1 VDESEAPVSV
11 SESIGLLYGRGQL
24 KLSMPANAEVTL
36 IGKGKLQKIAD
47 PAAAVRHAL
56 SEPIDCPPLAE
67 IARGRRSACILICD
81 ITRPVPN
88 RLFLRPMIETL
99 VGSGIALDCIVILVA
114 TGLHRPNVGEE
125 LAELVG
131 DPWVMDRVRIEN
143 HDARNEADHVDLGVT
158 ATRGTPIKL
167 DRRFVESDLRIAT
180 GLVEPHF
187 MAGWSGGRKVVA
199 PGVAHHETIRTFHS
213 ARFMED
219 PLAVQCN
226 LVGNPLHEEQLEIVR
241 GLGDVYALNTI
252 IDDDRDLAYV
262 NFGEIIASH
271 AAAVK
276 FVEGAIRVPTRRRF
290 KTVVTSS
297 AGYPLDKTYYQT
309 IKGMVTPMDILEPDG
324 ALIIASACSE
334 GFGSKEFRAAQR
346 RLIELGPDKFLATL
360 TAKSLADVDEW
371 QTEMQLKPMR
381 VGRISLYTSGL
392 SDEER
397 ALTGVEM
404 ITDLDETI
412 ARSITRAGDPCVA
425 VIPEG
430 PYVVPFV
437 L

>member
-1 VDESEAPVSV
+1 VSV
-11 SESIGLLYGRGQL
+11 SEPIALLYGRGHL
-24 KLSMPANAEVTL
+24 DLRLPRHAKVTL
-36 IGKGKLQKIAD
+36 IEKGKLKNIDD
-47 PAAAVRHAL
+47 PAAAIRRAL
-56 SEPIDCPPLAE
+56 SEPINAPSLNAL
-67 IARGRRSACILICD
+67 ARGRKSACILICD

-88 RLFLRPMIETL
+88 HLFLRPMVETL
-99 VGSGIALDCIVILVA
+99 VASGIPLSGITILVA
-114 TGLHRPNVGEE
+114 TGLHRPNLGEE
-125 LAELVG
+125 LAELIG
-131 DPWVMDRVRIEN
+131 DPWVMQKVRIEN
-143 HDARNEADHVDLGVT
+143 HYARNEADHVDLGRT
-158 ATRGTPIKL
+158 ATRGTPVKL
-167 DRRFVESDLRIAT
+167 DRRFVEAELHIAT

-226 LVGNPLHEEQLEIVR
+226 LIGNPLHEEQLEIVR
-241 GLGDVYALNTI
+241 GLGEVYALNTV
-252 IDDDRDLAYV
+252 IDDERGLAYV

-271 AAAVK
+271 AAAVQ
-276 FVEGAIRVPTRRRF
+276 FVDAAIRVPAPRRF

-309 IKGMVTPMDILEPDG
+309 IKGMVTPMDILEPG
-324 ALIIASACSE
+324 GSLIIASACSE
-334 GFGSKEFRAAQR
+334 GFGSEEFRAAQR

-371 QTEMQLKPMR
+371 QTEIQLKPMR

-397 ALTGVEM
+397 ALTGVET
-404 ITDLDETI
+404 IANLDETI
-412 ARSITRAGDPCVA
+412 ARSIALAEDPCVA

-430 PYVVPFV
+430 PYVVPYFHAA
-437 L
+437 

>member
-1 VDESEAPVSV
+1 MTEPIAIS
-11 SESIGLLYGRGQL
+11 YGRGQL
-24 KLSMPANAEVTL
+24 ELRMPVQAEVTL
-36 IGKGKLQKIAD
+36 IAKGKLQKDAD
-47 PAAAVRHAL
+47 PAASVRHAL
-56 SEPIDCPPLAE
+56 SDPIDSPALAE
-67 IARGRRSACILICD
+67 LARGRKSACILICD

-88 RLFLRPMIETL
+88 NLFLRPMIETL
-99 VGSGIALDCIVILVA
+99 VASGIALDRIVVLVA

-131 DPWVMDRVRIEN
+131 DPWVMERVRIEN
-143 HDARNEADHVDLGVT
+143 HDARNDADHVDLGVT

-167 DRRFVESDLRIAT
+167 DRRFIEADLRIAT

-187 MAGWSGGRKVVA
+187 MAGWSGGRKVIA

-219 PLAVQCN
+219 PLAVQCT
-226 LVGNPLHEEQLEIVR
+226 LIGNPLHEEQLEIVR
-241 GLGDVYALNTI
+241 GLGDVYGLNTV
-252 IDDDRDLAYV
+252 IDDARDLAYV
-262 NFGEIIASH
+262 NFGEIVASH
-271 AAAVK
+271 AAAVE
-276 FVEGAIRVPTRRRF
+276 FVNGVIRVPARRRF

-309 IKGMVTPMDILEPDG
+309 IKGMVTPMDILEPGG
-324 ALIIASACSE
+324 ALIVASECSE

-360 TAKSLADVDEW
+360 TAKPMADVDEW

-404 ITDLDETI
+404 ITDLDEAI
-412 ARSITRAGDPCVA
+412 ARSIARAEDPCVA

-430 PYVVPFV
+430 PYVVPYCDAK
-437 L
+437 